1 VTVSRTVVPGDWYG
15 VLGDRVIVLLPPA
28 AKARVAGLWE
38 TVDEGAGF
46 DEVLDALIS
55 DGLRGL
61 PSFVLV
67 SGEGHDVK
75 VVIRGPGEAELDT
88 ANGPVTVSG
97 SADTTWVEQNVSG
110 VSALRVRVA
119 DGEGAPYTVGSG
131 LVRVASVQ
139 HPATAASERAAEPEA
154 EPLAEPV
161 SEPVAAA
168 VAVPVEPPAPV
179 GPPEPSEHR
188 ARILPPD
195 PQLEQERAAEAAAAE
210 AAAGAAAPALP
221 TEPLVATPPVA
232 PIPGAPVPIPVSGPP
247 GGVPFD
253 PLTSPDLAV
262 RPGDPPPPDHRDDTG
277 DTQAGGFD
285 TGQVADEAPAAPTT
299 RPVARLIFS
308 SGEVVDVDRAVVIGR
323 APDHGRFDEEQT
335 RLVTVPS
342 PHQEISSTHLE
353 IRPGTGA
360 DHGSAVATDLGS
372 TNGTVVAQP
381 GLPAE
386 DLRPGI
392 AVQLSPGA
400 TIDLGEGVTIQVT
413 RA

>member
-88 ANGPVTVSG
+88 TDGPVTVSG

-119 DGEGAPYTVGSG
+119 DGDGAPYTVGSG

-139 HPATAASERAAEPEA
+139 HPATAG
-154 EPLAEPV
+154 
-161 SEPVAAA
+161 SEPVAEPDAAA
-168 VAVPVEPPAPV
+168 VAVPVQPPAPV
-179 GPPEPSEHR
+179 GPAPEPPEHR

-210 AAAGAAAPALP
+210 AAAAEAAAPASAPP

-247 GGVPFD
+247 SGVPFD

-262 RPGDPPPPDHRDDTG
+262 RPGSRPPDHRDDTG

-285 TGQVADEAPAAPTT
+285 AGQVADEAPAAPTT

-323 APDHGRFDEEQT
+323 APDHGRFDDDQT